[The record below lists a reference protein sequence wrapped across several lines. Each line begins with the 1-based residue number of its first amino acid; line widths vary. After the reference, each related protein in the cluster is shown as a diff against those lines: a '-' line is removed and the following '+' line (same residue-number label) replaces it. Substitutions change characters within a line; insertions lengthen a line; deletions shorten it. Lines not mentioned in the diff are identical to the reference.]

1 MSLRRYLVVR
11 TAWSAGILFA
21 FVSLAYLFVWVFWA
35 GRGPKPHLSYGSFLE
50 NLMQGSLGRSV
61 DRRLPGAPE
70 GRSVDWIVWHAMTP
84 TLSLLLVAA
93 LLTAV
98 IAVSLALLYPRAQ
111 RPVRG
116 FEYLGVSLQPI
127 WVGLMLLYLAF
138 KVGLNPV
145 TGYCSIGASP
155 ITSCH
160 GPVRWISHLLL
171 PGMTL
176 ALFFSAIYCRHLR
189 HALDEVRT
197 DYRARI
203 GNGEEPDAVRRD
215 LRRVYGLSFAKL
227 LGRDFGV
234 ALGFATFIEM
244 SFGIPGLGRTFFQA
258 LLFDPPVGA
267 GVLVCAA
274 TLAALV
280 NLAVDLACAAAD
292 SRFRRF

>member
-11 TAWSAGILFA
+11 TAWSAGVLFA

-35 GRGPKPHLSYGSFLE
+35 GRGPEPHLSYGHFLA
-50 NLMQGSLGRSV
+50 NLSHGSLGRSIN
-61 DRRLPGAPE
+61 RRLPGAPE
-70 GRSVDWIVWHAMTP
+70 GRSVDWIVWHATTS
-84 TLSLLLVAA
+84 TLSLVLVAA
-93 LLTAV
+93 LFTLL
-98 IAVSLALLYPRAQ
+98 IAAPLALLYARAR

-116 FEYLGVSLQPI
+116 FEYLGASLQPI

-145 TGYCSIGASP
+145 TGYCSIRASP
-155 ITSCH
+155 VTSCH

-171 PGMTL
+171 PALTL

-189 HALDEVRT
+189 HAFGEVRT
-197 DYRARI
+197 DYRERT
-203 GNGEEPDAVRRD
+203 GDGEEPGAVRRD
-215 LRRVYGLSFAKL
+215 LRRVYGLSLAKL

-234 ALGFATFIEM
+234 AVGLATFIEM

-267 GVLVCAA
+267 GVLVWAA
-274 TLAALV
+274 TLAAGV
-280 NLAVDLACAAAD
+280 NLAVDLACAGAD

>member
-1 MSLRRYLVVR
+1 MSMRRYVVVR
-11 TAWSAGILFA
+11 TAWSTGVLFT

-35 GRGPKPHLSYGSFLE
+35 GRGPRPHLSYGSFLE
-50 NLMQGSLGRSV
+50 NLVHGSLGRSV

-70 GRSVDWIVWHAMTP
+70 GRSVGWIVWHAMTP

-93 LLTAV
+93 LLTVV
-98 IAVSLALLYPRAQ
+98 IAVPLALLYPRA
-111 RPVRG
+111 RRSVRG

-171 PGMTL
+171 PGLAL

-189 HALDEVRT
+189 HALDEART
-197 DYRARI
+197 DYRERTR
-203 GNGEEPDAVRRD
+203 NREEPEAVRRD

-234 ALGFATFIEM
+234 ALGLATFIEM

-258 LLFDPPVGA
+258 LPFNPPVGA
-267 GVLVCAA
+267 GVLVWAA

-280 NLAVDLACAAAD
+280 NLTVDLACAAAD
-292 SRFRRF
+292 TRFRRF